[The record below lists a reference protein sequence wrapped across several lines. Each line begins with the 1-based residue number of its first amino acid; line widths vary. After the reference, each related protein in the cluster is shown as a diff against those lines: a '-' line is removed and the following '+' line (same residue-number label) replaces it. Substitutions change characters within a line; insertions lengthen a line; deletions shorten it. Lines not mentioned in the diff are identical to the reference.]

1 MPARKSG
8 TVRVWDPLVRVSHW
22 LVAAAFFVCYLTEDD
37 LLSVHVWAGYLIGGL
52 VVVRVVWGFVGPR
65 HARFADFVYP
75 PRTVV
80 PYLIDLVRWRA
91 RRYLGHSP
99 AGGAMS
105 VALLVALVLTVV
117 SGIALYGADDKA
129 GPLAPL
135 FAGSPAAAGA
145 DSRLL
150 VGAATHDDHGEE
162 EENENENENDD
173 GDDEGGGEREGDE
186 SPFAEAL
193 EEAHEVL
200 ADLTLALV
208 FAHVI
213 GVLLASFAHR
223 ENLVRSMITGDKR
236 RDGGP

>member
-1 MPARKSG
+1 MADRESG
-8 TVRVWDPLVRVSHW
+8 TVRIWDPFVRVSHW

-37 LLSVHVWAGYLIGGL
+37 LLTVHVWAGYLIGGL
-52 VVVRVVWGFVGPR
+52 VAVRVVWGFAGPR

-80 PYLIDLVRWRA
+80 SYLFDLLRWRA

-105 VALLVALVLTVV
+105 VVLLVALVLAVV

-135 FAGSPAAAGA
+135 FAGSPVAAGA
-145 DSRLL
+145 EARLL
-150 VGAATHDDHGEE
+150 AGSDDRGDHGEE
-162 EENENENENDD
+162 EDNDED
-173 GDDEGGGEREGDE
+173 GERKRGK

-193 EEAHEVL
+193 EETHEVL

-208 FAHVI
+208 VAHLI

>member
-1 MPARKSG
+1 MPARESG
-8 TVRVWDPLVRVSHW
+8 TVRIWDPFVRVSHW

-37 LLSVHVWAGYLIGGL
+37 LLIVHVWAGYLIAGL
-52 VVVRVVWGFVGPR
+52 VAVRVVWGFAGPR
-65 HARFADFVYP
+65 HARFADFTYP

-80 PYLIDLVRWRA
+80 SYLFDLLRWRA

-105 VALLVALVLTVV
+105 VVLLVVLALTVV

-135 FAGSPAAAGA
+135 FAGVSGIEAADA
-145 DSRLL
+145 RLL
-150 VGAATHDDHGEE
+150 VGAVDRDDHDD
-162 EENENENENDD
+162 DD
-173 GDDEGGGEREGDE
+173 HDHEDGEREGGE

-200 ADLTLALV
+200 SDLTLALIV
-208 FAHVI
+208 AHVI
-213 GVLLASFAHR
+213 GVLLASFVHR
-223 ENLVRSMITGDKR
+223 ENLLRSMITGDKR
-236 RDGGP
+236 RDDGL